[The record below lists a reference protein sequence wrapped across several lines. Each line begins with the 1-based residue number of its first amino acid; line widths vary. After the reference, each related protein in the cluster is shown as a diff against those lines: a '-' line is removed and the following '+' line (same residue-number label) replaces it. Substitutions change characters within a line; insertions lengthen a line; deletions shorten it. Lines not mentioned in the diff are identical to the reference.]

1 VRKWKE
7 VIMKTVDIN
16 EIEMKGILKTKKI
29 NETKNWLFIKIKKIG
44 KPLTEFTRHKR

>member
-7 VIMKTVDIN
+7 VIMNTVDIN

-29 NETKNWLFIKIKKIG
+29 NETKNWLFVKINKIN
-44 KPLTEFTRHKR
+44 KSLAKFTGHKR